1 MTFFY
6 CSTACYCGLN
16 LAKSLPCLGKLTHMG
31 LPANE
36 MDTMMDDASVQ
47 ASEGRH
53 RSGTKGSA
61 IQLPSSFATACSQ
74 EAQQEQRGI

>member
-1 MTFFY
+1 
-6 CSTACYCGLN
+6 
-16 LAKSLPCLGKLTHMG
+16 MG

-61 IQLPSSFATACSQ
+61 VQLPSSFATACSQ